1 MATADEFMDLFEI
14 RAARSEEAASVAA
27 LVGVAYAKFIG
38 RIGRKPAPM
47 LADYPELIARG
58 VVYVVSGAKRLRAV
72 LVMLRQGDHLFLENI
87 AVHPDDQG
95 RGFGRQLMTCVDQHA
110 KLLGL
115 DAVDLYTNELMTEN
129 LAFYLHLG
137 FVEIDR
143 RTEDGFQRV
152 FMRKVLA

>member
-1 MATADEFMDLFEI
+1 MDEVMDLLEI
-14 RAARSEEAASVAA
+14 RPARSEEAASVAA
-27 LVGVAYAKFIG
+27 LVDVAYAKYIG

-47 LADYPELIARG
+47 LADYPALIARG
-58 VVYVVSGAKRLRAV
+58 VVYVVSGAERLRAV
-72 LVMLRQGDHLFLENI
+72 LVMLRQRNHLFLENI

-95 RGFGRQLMTCVDQHA
+95 RGFGRQLMAFVDQHA
-110 KLLGL
+110 RLLGL
-115 DAVDLYTNELMTEN
+115 DTVELYTNELMTEN
-129 LAFYLHLG
+129 LAFYPRLG

>member
-1 MATADEFMDLFEI
+1 MDEVMDLLEI
-14 RAARSEEAASVAA
+14 RPARSEEAASVAA
-27 LVGVAYAKFIG
+27 LVDVAYAKYIG

-47 LADYPELIARG
+47 LADYPALIARG
-58 VVYVVSGAKRLRAV
+58 VVYVVSGAERLRAV
-72 LVMLRQGDHLFLENI
+72 LVMLRQRNHLFLENI

-95 RGFGRQLMTCVDQHA
+95 RGFGRQLMAFVDQHA
-110 KLLGL
+110 RLLGL
-115 DAVDLYTNELMTEN
+115 DTVELCTNELMTEN
-129 LAFYLHLG
+129 LAFYPRLG